1 MLHKNTVYS
10 LHKSTQNVSK
20 LVQIFGLR
28 FLSWVHPKVAVP
40 SEHILTLNSLF
51 NNIEIYLQFLSFLA
65 NLHHQSRQKNIIRQ
79 TGTKKFPPCANG
91 FPVGTTEVTH
101 ESYSR
106 AILTSAHLFRL
117 THCGLSGGIDL
128 GQHWL
133 R

>member
-10 LHKSTQNVSK
+10 LHKSTQYVSK

-51 NNIEIYLQFLSFLA
+51 KNIEIYLQFLSFLA

-79 TGTKKFPPCANG
+79 TGTKKF
-91 FPVGTTEVTH
+91 
-101 ESYSR
+101 
-106 AILTSAHLFRL
+106 AHLFRL